1 MPASLFPP
9 DHLAH
14 ARPVLGVVLLALLWV
29 WESCRPVFERREGRL
44 RHAAHNLALALLNAF
59 LLGLLFAA
67 ATAFVAGW
75 AQETRLGLLHQFDA
89 PAGVRLALAVV
100 LLDGWMYAWHRAN
113 HRLPLLW
120 RFHRTHHSDD
130 QLDVTT
136 ATRFH
141 PGELVLSSVLRLGL
155 IPLVGFEFVHL
166 LVYDTLQLA
175 VTQLHHANVGLGRWD
190 RPLRWL
196 LVTPSMHKVHHSRL
210 RSETDSNY
218 SSVLSLWDR
227 LAGSFRSREDPSTIH
242 FGLAEFDDP
251 HWQTLPGLLATPLAP
266 SPGARPGSPNPR
278 PTDHHALA
286 R

>member
-1 MPASLFPP
+1 MPAALLPP

-14 ARPVLGVVLLALLWV
+14 VRPVLGVVLLALLWV
-29 WESCRPVFERREGRL
+29 WESCRPVFERGEGRL

-67 ATAFVAGW
+67 ATVFVAGW
-75 AQETRLGLLHQFDA
+75 AQENRLGLLHQFDGA
-89 PAGVRLALAVV
+89 AGVRLVLAVI
-100 LLDGWMYAWHRAN
+100 LLDAWMYVWHRAN
-113 HRLPLLW
+113 HYIPSLW
-120 RFHRTHHSDD
+120 RFHRMHHSDD
-130 QLDVTT
+130 RLDVTT

-141 PGELVLSSVLRLGL
+141 PGELVLSSLLRLGL

-166 LVYDTLQLA
+166 LVYDTLQLV
-175 VTQLHHANVGLGRWD
+175 VTQLHHANIGLGRWD

-210 RSETDSNY
+210 RAETDSNY

-227 LAGSFRSREDPSTIH
+227 LAGTFRTRTDPSTIS

-266 SPGARPGSPNPR
+266 PQGPRSVSPNPR
-278 PTDHHALA
+278 PMDHAIA